1 MCVLF
6 VYYTY
11 ICTTFNTFNTHVIMD
26 SKNFMYVV
34 KMARWQNG
42 WSQKDLAREAE
53 VSPTT
58 VQKIEQGGSI
68 RGKSMVKVLHVL
80 NLDGEI
86 TDTLRK
92 HMLKSCIDIL

>member
-1 MCVLF
+1 
-6 VYYTY
+6 
-11 ICTTFNTFNTHVIMD
+11 MD
-26 SKNFMYVV
+26 SKEFMYIV

-58 VQKIEQGGSI
+58 VQKIEQGGNI
-68 RGKSMVKVLHVL
+68 RGKSLAKVLHVL

-86 TDTLRK
+86 TEAVRK
-92 HMLKSCIDIL
+92 RMLKGCVEIF